1 MMDPHVVVL
10 EDDLEL
16 RSLVTRGLREEGF
29 RVSATGSAA
38 EAFEALP
45 GNSRQT

>member
-1 MMDPHVVVL
+1 MIDPHVVVL

-29 RVSATGSAA
+29 RVSAAGSAA
-38 EAFEALP
+38 RRR
-45 GNSRQT
+45 SR